1 VRGLQ
6 VSELVVEYVSGGY
19 SVRPLD
25 HLELTAEPGELVVL
39 LGPSGSG
46 KTTLLSCLGGILA
59 PTSGR
64 IVVDATVVTDLR
76 GAALEDYRRTTVGFV
91 FQAFNLVPSLSARE
105 NVAVPL
111 LVNGVKR
118 SVAMARADALL
129 ARVGLSDRAGHK
141 PAQLSGG
148 QQQRVA
154 VARGLIADPRLLLA
168 DEPTAN
174 LDYISAEAVIGLLR
188 DLRDDGRVIVIST
201 HDARLVPIADRVVH
215 MAEDA
220 AMTDSA
226 PVAVRYIAG
235 ETIFRQGDR
244 SDLVYTIDA
253 GEVDVVRVLADGREE
268 HLATVGPG
276 HYVGELGPML
286 GFPRSATVRAR
297 TDVRMTAFGVREF
310 RRRVLTR
317 DDIAPAPSPSPAPS
331 SSSGD

>member
-1 VRGLQ
+1 MAALQ
-6 VSELVVEYVSGGY
+6 IDDLVVEYVSSGY
-19 SVRPLD
+19 AVRPLD
-25 HLELTAEPGELVVL
+25 HLNLTAEAGELVVL

-64 IVVDATVVTDLR
+64 ILVHGTDVTELR
-76 GAALEDYRRTTVGFV
+76 GAALEEYRRTTVGFV

-111 LVNGVKR
+111 LLNGTKR
-118 SVAMARADALL
+118 RDALARADELL
-129 ARVGLSDRAGHK
+129 ARVGLADRAGHK

-154 VARGLIADPRLLLA
+154 VARGLIRDPRLLLA

-174 LDYISAEAVIGLLR
+174 LDYISAEAVIDLLR
-188 DLRDDGRVIVIST
+188 ALRDEGRVIIVST

-215 MAEDA
+215 MAEDTA
-220 AMTDSA
+220 ASDSP
-226 PVAVRYIAG
+226 PVAVSYAPG

-244 SDLVYTIDA
+244 SELVYTIDD
-253 GEVDVVRVLADGREE
+253 GEVDVVRVLADGSEE
-268 HLATVGPG
+268 HLATVGRG

-297 TDVRMTAFGVREF
+297 TNVRLTAFGVREF
-310 RRRVLTR
+310 RRRLVDR
-317 DDIAPAPSPSPAPS
+317 AGPADPSPAASPEPHS
-331 SSSGD
+331 AD

>member
-1 VRGLQ
+1 
-6 VSELVVEYVSGGY
+6 
-19 SVRPLD
+19 
-25 HLELTAEPGELVVL
+25 
-39 LGPSGSG
+39 
-46 KTTLLSCLGGILA
+46 
-59 PTSGR
+59 
-64 IVVDATVVTDLR
+64 
-76 GAALEDYRRTTVGFV
+76 
-91 FQAFNLVPSLSARE
+91 
-105 NVAVPL
+105 
-111 LVNGVKR
+111 
-118 SVAMARADALL
+118 MARADALL

-220 AMTDSA
+220 ALTDSA

-253 GEVDVVRVLADGREE
+253 GEVDVVRVLADGGEE

-297 TDVRMTAFGVREF
+297 TDVQLTAFGVREF

-317 DDIAPAPSPSPAPS
+317 TDIAPVPAPS
-331 SSSGD
+331 SSSSSGD